1 MAAKGKGKARAAAAE
16 KLLKTAK
23 KTTTAKGYPPHKDF
37 GYPEYGDHSDSNMW
51 YTYGDGDG
59 YPKKDKAGK
68 LIPLWEQ
75 GKRYDGKTDTVVPL
89 SPMKPPP
96 RGETASSWFQS
107 APSKKVPKAISRP
120 MTAMITR
127 MPLAKKKTKKT
138 KKTKKK

>member
-1 MAAKGKGKARAAAAE
+1 MAGKGKARAAAAE
-16 KLLKTAK
+16 KMLN
-23 KTTTAKGYPPHKDF
+23 TTTT

-51 YTYGDGDG
+51 YTYGPDEGG

-68 LIPLWEQ
+68 PIPLWEM

-107 APSKKVPKAISRP
+107 APSKKVPKAVSRP

-127 MPLAKKKTKKT
+127 MPLAKTKKT
-138 KKTKKK
+138 NKK